1 MAFLDE
7 LASGALGLAAT
18 PPAHWT
24 MTAHGE
30 ASAAFVDR
38 ERHTG
43 WWLYFFRDLHLDLD
57 PAHDALLARDVARH
71 ARLLFDTLFAQSTD
85 RKLPAPRTADASWS
99 PVIEVERDE
108 LGLGVLHRMQYEP
121 GRESVMGHTLVPVEQ
136 GLFEARWFCREPA
149 ATGYREVAAVLKSGK
164 DGLLPQQAY
173 DDPALDEP
181 FPHHPLSRARAAK
194 LWPEEAGLRVIA
206 PAPAAPGGDVTLA
219 TGCTIAAPPRF
230 RLQRSLDLLARV
242 SFSGTDGIDRLVVS
256 RGKEPLRAAGLVQ
269 LAADQSRS
277 LYERSGLVNVTCEA
291 GPDGDGVLV
300 VTEGDA
306 SVPGVGRT
314 RAVARWFVDDEGVVW
329 SICIATTVAVPLDE
343 LRDDVAAVARSWRRV

>member
-1 MAFLDE
+1 
-7 LASGALGLAAT
+7 
-18 PPAHWT
+18 
-24 MTAHGE
+24 
-30 ASAAFVDR
+30 
-38 ERHTG
+38 
-43 WWLYFFRDLHLDLD
+43 
-57 PAHDALLARDVARH
+57 
-71 ARLLFDTLFAQSTD
+71 
-85 RKLPAPRTADASWS
+85 LPQPRTADASWS

-108 LGLGVLHRMQYEP
+108 LGLDVLHRMQYEP

-194 LWPEEAGLRVIA
+194 LWPDEAGLRVIA
-206 PAPAAPGGDVTLA
+206 PAPPAPAGDVTLA

-242 SFSGTDGIDRLVVS
+242 SFSGTDGIDRLVVT
-256 RGKEPLRAAGLVQ
+256 RGKEPLRGPEVVHRLGK

-277 LYERSGLVNVTCEA
+277 LYERSGLVNVTCDA
-291 GPDGDGVLV
+291 RPDGDAVVV

-314 RAVARWFVDDEGVVW
+314 RAVARWFVDDEGGVW